1 MWQAIA
7 ATEGSASANITQT
20 IRSFFRIQRSKRQ
33 PDSAQVSV
41 QFEGEWFWID
51 RNDKPSRQVF
61 SLVRDLFDLQVKTVS
76 QQAPILNIPVGR

>member
-1 MWQAIA
+1 M
-7 ATEGSASANITQT
+7 
-20 IRSFFRIQRSKRQ
+20 
-33 PDSAQVSV
+33 